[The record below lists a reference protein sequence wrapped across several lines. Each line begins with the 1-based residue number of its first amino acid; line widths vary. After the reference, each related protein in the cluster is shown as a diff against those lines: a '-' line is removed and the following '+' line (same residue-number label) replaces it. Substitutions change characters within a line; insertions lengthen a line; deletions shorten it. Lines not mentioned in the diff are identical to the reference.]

1 MVWQRREHKN
11 LFWTG
16 FFSGAVVGGAVGLFL
31 ASGVGRRAYQQLE
44 TAAQEARSRLN
55 GRLTPDGE
63 GAAQPAPETDSYE
76 AAESAPEE
84 DVENP
89 T

>member
-1 MVWQRREHKN
+1 MVWQRREHKD

-16 FFSGAVVGGAVGLFL
+16 FFAGAVVGGAAGLFL
-31 ASGVGRRAYQQLE
+31 ASEVGRRAYQQLE
-44 TAAQEARSRLN
+44 TAAQEMRSRLN
-55 GRLTPDGE
+55 GRPTSDEE
-63 GAAQPAPETDSYE
+63 GAAQSALETDEE
-76 AAESAPEE
+76 AAQSTPEE